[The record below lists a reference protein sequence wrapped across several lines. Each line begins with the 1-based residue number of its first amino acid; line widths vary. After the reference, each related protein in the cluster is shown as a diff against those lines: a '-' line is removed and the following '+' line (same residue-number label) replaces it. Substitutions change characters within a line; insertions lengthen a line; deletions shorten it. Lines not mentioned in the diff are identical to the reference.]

1 MAKYSS
7 IRGINDVLPGEAEK
21 WQYIEAAARK
31 VFGAYGFSEIKVPI
45 LEKTDLF
52 TRSIGEDTDIVEK
65 EMYTFPDRK
74 GELLSLRPEGTAS
87 VVRSYVQHKMYST
100 SSLTKLYYFGPMF
113 RYERPQKGRSRQFYQ
128 LGAEA
133 IGISSPAVDA
143 EVISML
149 FTFFNELG
157 LKGLKLN
164 LNSIGCRE
172 CRPGYKEKLLTYIG
186 DSVEKLCENCQRRY
200 RDNPLRVLDCKS
212 HGCRE
217 ETKDAPSILDHLC
230 SSCSEDFDMLKGYMT
245 ALKLT
250 FNVNDRMV
258 RGLDYYT
265 KTAFEIT
272 SENLGSQDA
281 VAAGGRY
288 DHLVEEVGGPPTP
301 AIGYAI
307 GMERLSLLLAE
318 DEVRFRK
325 SPDLFIATL
334 GKEAYKR
341 AFMLA
346 HDLRTEGLRI
356 EYDHEGKSL
365 KAQMRK
371 ADNFGA
377 AYVLIL
383 GEDEIK
389 SGRAILKDMK
399 GHEQDEIGLE
409 GLVQEMRERL
419 KG

>member
-100 SSLTKLYYFGPMF
+100 SSLIKLYYFGPMF